1 MRNPPCPVHAQG
13 RGCQKRV
20 GGGGKECLL
29 SIYYVL
35 SPRLRA
41 LLSCNF
47 PNSLVSV
54 GMLFLFTEEEGEAQG
69 RKTNDQYWR
78 S

>member
-1 MRNPPCPVHAQG
+1 MHREGGV
-13 RGCQKRV
+13 RREW